1 MATCV
6 ITGIGSGIG
15 REVAIEL
22 SRRKYYDSFSLI
34 GRNIEAIEKTISMMR
49 ENGAS
54 NIDFY
59 AVDLVEVEKLP
70 KIVQEIAKK
79 HDGIIALYNIAGYT
93 DPQSLLTTTTESFEL
108 TYKINVFA
116 PFVLMRECTK
126 YMRINGGKI
135 LNVAST
141 AGMTPRPGWL
151 SYASSK
157 ASVIAMSQT
166 LTQELAEYGIKIYC
180 VSPGRCATK
189 LRARLAPDEDS
200 TKIMQPDE
208 VAEVICNIMNPQENC
223 LDGQNIIIRKQIM
236 PRDVTNHPK
245 LE

>member
-22 SRRKYYDSFSLI
+22 SRRKYYDVYALL
-34 GRNIEAIEKTISMMR
+34 GRNVESIRETIFKMK

-54 NIDFY
+54 VVDFHEI
-59 AVDLVEVEKLP
+59 DLVEVEKLSR
-70 KIVQEIAKK
+70 IVCEIEQKY
-79 HDGIIALYNIAGYT
+79 GNIVALYNIAGYT
-93 DPQSLLTTTTESFEL
+93 DPQSLLTTTIESFET

-126 YMRINGGKI
+126 YMRETGGKI

-151 SYASSK
+151 SYASAK

-166 LTQELAEYGIKIYC
+166 LSQELAEYGIKVYC

-189 LRARLAPDEDS
+189 LRARLAPDEDQ
-200 TKIMQPDE
+200 TTIMQPED
-208 VAEVICNIMNPQENC
+208 VSKVICNIMNPLESC
-223 LDGQNIIIRKQIM
+223 LDGQNIVIRKQIQ
-236 PRDVTNHPK
+236 VK
-245 LE
+245 KELK